1 VPSAQPKQYM
11 VRALQ
16 PVKVLYDPETDILY
30 LHFMDGTAEEAIEAG
45 DNVIV
50 KLDEKGRMMGIEM
63 WNASK
68 RGVMEK
74 RALLAK
80 SLGLS
85 LEH

>member
-1 VPSAQPKQYM
+1 MTLRQIYSTHGWNCGGV
-11 VRALQ
+11 
-16 PVKVLYDPETDILY
+16 
-30 LHFMDGTAEEAIEAG
+30 IEAG

-50 KLDEKGRMMGIEM
+50 KLDEKGRIMGIEI

-74 RALLAK
+74 RALIAK